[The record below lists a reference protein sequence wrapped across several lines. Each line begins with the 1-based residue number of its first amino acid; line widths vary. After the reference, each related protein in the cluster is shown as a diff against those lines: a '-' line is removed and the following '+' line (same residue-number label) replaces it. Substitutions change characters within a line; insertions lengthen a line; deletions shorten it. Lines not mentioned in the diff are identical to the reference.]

1 MLSISCHPL
10 PDFLGVA
17 IHRALDD
24 GTGAASEGHGCRGP
38 EPGQCRGCVCG
49 VQHVGSGH
57 QEARSPAFA
66 QQASMLADREEFG
79 AALDLTGLMP
89 STQVNLISLIP
100 QSLAL

>member
-1 MLSISCHPL
+1 MVQVLPVKGMDVVGQSPGSAGAVFVASSMLDLGIRKLAPL
-10 PDFLGVA
+10 P
-17 IHRALDD
+17 
-24 GTGAASEGHGCRGP
+24 
-38 EPGQCRGCVCG
+38 
-49 VQHVGSGH
+49 
-57 QEARSPAFA
+57 FA